1 MSHGKFDSTNEKH
14 YPDLGH
20 LAGQTSGSIAKCR
33 LFAQASIFLT
43 VEIKKSDWAR
53 FCLLKQM
60 LVQGRMFK
68 KYCWGTSLCVVI
80 SGTLAAEKSVF
91 NKGFHSDVHR
101 SDMYD

>member
-1 MSHGKFDSTNEKH
+1 
-14 YPDLGH
+14 
-20 LAGQTSGSIAKCR
+20 
-33 LFAQASIFLT
+33 
-43 VEIKKSDWAR
+43 
-53 FCLLKQM
+53 M

-68 KYCWGTSLCVVI
+68 KYCWGTSLCLVI

>member
-1 MSHGKFDSTNEKH
+1 
-14 YPDLGH
+14 
-20 LAGQTSGSIAKCR
+20 
-33 LFAQASIFLT
+33 
-43 VEIKKSDWAR
+43 
-53 FCLLKQM
+53 M

-101 SDMYD
+101 SDMYDCKFFWQFSFVRHSPGDFRKSPYLGVSVCFFYWRPIKTRCFVNVTGLSSAPGPCLFL